1 MPHRHGVTQQA
12 DHPDQDAL
20 IRWAGIYDLGMR
32 VWGRRGRQWR
42 ARVVDRLELQPGQR
56 ALDVASGTGRLAFEL
71 AARVVAGGRVDGVDA
86 ASEMVDYA
94 TRANKRLKLPVTFQ
108 TAAAQQLP
116 FPDGTFDAVTCTL
129 ALHHIAAHQRQL
141 AVDEMHRV
149 LKPGGRLL
157 IADLQA
163 PTHRGSGLAQR
174 LFRHHAM
181 DEQPVDQA
189 ITLMTAAG
197 FANVI
202 REQTKV
208 SWIGQAVGTKVN
220 RPKAPTA
227 P

>member
-20 IRWAGIYDLGMR
+20 IRWAGVYDLGMR
-32 VWGRRGRQWR
+32 LWGRRGRQWR
-42 ARVVDRLELQPGQR
+42 ASVADRLELRSGQR

-71 AARVVAGGRVDGVDA
+71 AGRVVPGGRVDGVDA
-86 ASEMVDYA
+86 ASEMVAYA
-94 TRANKRLKLPVTFQ
+94 TRANKRRNLPVTFQ

-163 PTHRGSGLAQR
+163 PSHRGCGLAQR

-220 RPKAPTA
+220 HPKTPTA

>member
-1 MPHRHGVTQQA
+1 MPHRHGVTHEA
-12 DHPDQDAL
+12 DHQDQDAL

-32 VWGRRGRQWR
+32 LWGRRGRQWR
-42 ARVVDRLELQPGQR
+42 ANVADRLELQPGQR
-56 ALDVASGTGRLAFEL
+56 ALDVASGSGRLAFEL
-71 AARVVAGGRVDGVDA
+71 ARRVLPGGTVDGVDA
-86 ASEMVDYA
+86 AAEMVDYA

-149 LKPGGRLL
+149 LKPGRRLL

-163 PTHRGSGLAQR
+163 PTHRGSGLARR

-181 DEQPVDQA
+181 DERPLDQA
-189 ITLMTAAG
+189 INFMTAAG
-197 FANVI
+197 FPNVT
-202 REQTKV
+202 REETKV
-208 SWIGQAVGTKVN
+208 SWIGQAVGT
-220 RPKAPTA
+220 R
-227 P
+227 